1 MKFDR
6 ETMRARFRE
15 AQAEKA
21 AAEAALQP
29 LVAEREA
36 LLAQVRPLEA
46 QLKDVERRLGE
57 ARKPVYDLACEIG
70 AIAKFFC
77 GPDGKSVL

>member
-1 MKFDR
+1 MKFDHD
-6 ETMRARFRE
+6 TLRARFRE

-21 AAEAALQP
+21 VAEAALEP
-29 LVAEREA
+29 LIAEREA

-46 QLKDVERRLGE
+46 QLKAVEARLME

-70 AIAKFFC
+70 AIAKFFR